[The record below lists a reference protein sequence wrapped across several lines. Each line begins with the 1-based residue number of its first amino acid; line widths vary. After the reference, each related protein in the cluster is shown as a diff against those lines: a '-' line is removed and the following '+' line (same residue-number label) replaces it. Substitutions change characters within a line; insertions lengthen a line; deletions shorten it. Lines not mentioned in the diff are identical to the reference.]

1 METNAIILTQS
12 HDLYTLCPENDHT
25 TLLTGRVSG
34 KMMHA
39 ASSPADY
46 PTVGDRV
53 LTDWDGRSARAV
65 ICSILPRKST
75 LARVGDPATGERQLI
90 AANLDTLILC
100 MSMNQNYSLS
110 RAERYIAA
118 AMAGGVTPVIVL
130 TKADVCAEPETLL
143 AQTCAR
149 FPNTQ
154 VLMNCMPDMP
164 AVQAIRAMLER
175 GQCMAFAGSSGVG
188 KSTLI
193 NAVLGA
199 EVMRTSAIRESDGRG
214 RHTTTHR
221 EMIFPTM
228 GGAVI
233 DTPGMRAF
241 ALDDADVDS
250 AFVDLAELATRCRF
264 SDCTHQSEPG
274 CAIRQALADGLVDAR
289 SVNSYIR
296 LHREVDR
303 RAAFIKNRYR
313 HR

>member
-1 METNAIILTQS
+1 MEMTAIILTQS
-12 HDLYTLCPENDHT
+12 HDLYTLCPSSDHT

-34 KMMHA
+34 KMMHTA
-39 ASSPADY
+39 TSPADY

-53 LTDWDGRSARAV
+53 LMDWDGHSDRVV
-65 ICSILPRKST
+65 IRNVLPRKST
-75 LARVGDPATGERQLI
+75 LGRVGDSSTGARQLI
-90 AANLDTLILC
+90 AANLDALILC

-130 TKADVCAEPETLL
+130 TKADVCAEPDALL

-149 FPNTQ
+149 FPDTQ
-154 VLMNCMPDMP
+154 VLVNRRPDMP
-164 AVQAIRAMLER
+164 AVQAIRAMLEQ
-175 GQCMAFAGSSGVG
+175 GQCIAFAGSSGVG

-193 NAVLGA
+193 NAVLGE
-199 EVMRTSAIRESDGRG
+199 EVMRTSAIRESDGRR

-221 EMIFPTM
+221 ELIFPAM

-250 AFVDLAELATRCRF
+250 TFVDLAELATQCCF
-264 SDCTHQSEPG
+264 SNCTHQAEPG
-274 CAIRQALADGLVDAR
+274 CAIRQALAEGLVDAR
-289 SVNSYIR
+289 EVNNYIR